1 MGPMLKSKSHIASC
15 VFRVNLRHGIKA
27 GKVKSI
33 GETCT
38 ACAGTMIL
46 EFAAL
51 SRLTGEPIFEEKA
64 SRAMDVLWSAR
75 HRMSNLVGNVLN
87 IQVSLKRI

>member
-1 MGPMLKSKSHIASC
+1 MC
-15 VFRVNLRHGIKA
+15 FFRVNLRHGIKA

-87 IQVSLKRI
+87 IQVSLFKRI